1 MLIQLT
7 VKLTKLTGE
16 LEEEKQLNRCL
27 RDNQTTWQSR
37 VSELED
43 GLAKK
48 DVVSIQFFCDMP
60 PHTHAQFNNPYFRM
74 IKVQKY
80 SSLLTQT

>member
-60 PHTHAQFNNPYFRM
+60 PTHTCT
-74 IKVQKY
+74 V
-80 SSLLTQT
+80 

>member
-1 MLIQLT
+1 MFPAENGVLVNVNVLFQLA

-27 RDNQTTWQSR
+27 RDNQSTWQSR

-43 GLAKK
+43 GVAKK
-48 DVVSIQFFCDMP
+48 DIVSIGFC
-60 PHTHAQFNNPYFRM
+60 HVLRS
-74 IKVQKY
+74 ICW
-80 SSLLTQT
+80 LLVEIYV